1 MKQILTI
8 LILGVIAIGNVYS
21 QEIKKFNYQ
30 LDLGTTLSVPYKKT
44 IEIWPEIE
52 GHPQTDYGSSFG
64 YFCEL
69 LVSYN
74 ITQKFFIQTGLNYNL
89 NRIDINDKIGLI
101 ENKGKISTSYLN
113 IPLYFGLKPIDD
125 LPISVSFGPYVGF
138 ILTAKEK
145 GTSYIDTAGF
155 VSMEPDPVLQSIEP
169 KQDYDTDIKG
179 DYNPIDFGLSL
190 QLDYE
195 LKLSENL
202 RGVILTRFNYGLTNV
217 LTNDLINNN
226 SANDW
231 KNYSLLVG
239 FGLKL

>member
-8 LILGVIAIGNVYS
+8 LILGVIAIGNIYS
-21 QEIKKFNYQ
+21 QETKKLNYQ
-30 LDLGTTLSVPYKKT
+30 FDLGTTLSVPYKKT

-52 GHPQTDYGSSFG
+52 GHPQTDYSSSFG

-74 ITQKFFIQTGLNYNL
+74 INQKFFIQTGLNYNS

-101 ENKGKISTSYLN
+101 ENKGKVLISYLN
-113 IPLYFGLKPIDD
+113 LPLYFGLKPIDD
-125 LPISVSFGPYVGF
+125 LPMTVSVGPYIGF

-155 VSMEPDPVLQSIEP
+155 ISMEPDPVLQSIEP
-169 KQDYDTDIKG
+169 KQDYDTDIKK
-179 DYNPIDFGLSL
+179 DYTLIDFGLSL

-195 LKLSENL
+195 LKLTENL

-226 SANDW
+226 SASDW

>member
-8 LILGVIAIGNVYS
+8 LILGVIAIGNIYSQENRKVYS
-21 QEIKKFNYQ
+21 QF
-30 LDLGTTLSVPYKKT
+30 DLGTTLSVPYKKT

-52 GHPQTDYGSSFG
+52 GRPQTDYGSGFG

-69 LVSYN
+69 LASYN
-74 ITQKFFIQTGLNYNL
+74 INQKYFIQTGLNYNL
-89 NRIDINDKIGLI
+89 NRIDINDKVGLI
-101 ENKGKISTSYLN
+101 ENKGKVLTSYLN
-113 IPLYFGLKPIDD
+113 IPLYFGLKPIDG
-125 LPISVSFGPYVGF
+125 LPMSVSIGPYVGF

-145 GTSYIDTAGF
+145 GNSYIDTAGF
-155 VSMEPDPVLQSIEP
+155 VSMEPDPVLQSLEP
-169 KQDYDTDIKG
+169 KQDYDSDIKG
-179 DYNPIDFGLSL
+179 DYTSIDFGLSL

-217 LTNDLINNN
+217 LTNDLMNNN
-226 SANDW
+226 SASNW
-231 KNYSLLVG
+231 KNYSLMIG

>member
-8 LILGVIAIGNVYS
+8 LILGVITTGNIYS

-30 LDLGTTLSVPYKKT
+30 FDLGTTLSVPYKKT
-44 IEIWPEIE
+44 IENLPEFE

-74 ITQKFFIQTGLNYNL
+74 INHKFFIQTGLNYNS

-101 ENKGKISTSYLN
+101 ENKGSILTSYLN
-113 IPLYFGLKPIDD
+113 IPLYLGLRPVDD
-125 LPISVSFGPYVGF
+125 LPMTVSIGPYVGF
-138 ILTAKEK
+138 IMIAREE
-145 GTSYIDTAGF
+145 GTTFIDTAGF
-155 VSMEPDPVLQSIEP
+155 ISMEPDPILTSIEP

-179 DYNPIDFGLSL
+179 DYNSVDFGLTL

-195 LKLSENL
+195 LKLSENIK
-202 RGVILTRFNYGLTNV
+202 GVILTRFNYGMTNV

-226 SANDW
+226 SASDW

>member
-8 LILGVIAIGNVYS
+8 LILGVIAKGNIYS
-21 QEIKKFNYQ
+21 QETKKYNYQ
-30 LDLGTTLSVPYKKT
+30 FDLGTTLSVPYKKT

-52 GHPQTDYGSSFG
+52 GHPQTDYGSSYG

-74 ITQKFFIQTGLNYNL
+74 INQKFFVQTGLNYNS
-89 NRIDINDKIGLI
+89 NRIDINDKIGLF
-101 ENKGKISTSYLN
+101 ENKGKISTSYIN
-113 IPLYFGLKPIDD
+113 IPLYLGLRPIDN
-125 LPISVSFGPYVGF
+125 LPLSVSVGPYIGF

-155 VSMEPDPVLQSIEP
+155 VIMEPDPVLQSIEP
-169 KQDYDTDIKG
+169 KKDYDTDIKG
-179 DYNPIDFGLSL
+179 DYASIDFGLSL
-190 QLDYE
+190 QLYYE

-202 RGVILTRFNYGLTNV
+202 RGVILTRFNYGLTNA

-226 SANDW
+226 SVSDW
-231 KNYSLLVG
+231 KNYSLSVG